1 MILKKSK
8 QKEFLNT
15 MKNEITAYLL
25 NFKKRYQRFPWR
37 EINKISYLKKFSNV
51 PITVRGKVFS
61 LKELQKEFNSY
72 KNKLRAQLKPS
83 SFNYILKAYIKDSK
97 GKDDKE
103 VKRVYETYEKELQ
116 SVFNQMNTD
125 LLFCLDT
132 LKELNKGLKKEK
144 KKMINVKE
152 SKDFTYKDI
161 FETTKKFILS
171 KQKSDKRIA
180 NLEPLSKYM
189 THKSKKGETWLLIA
203 TGSFDMSKTEFK
215 KFMKYLSDNIKV
227 DGCTLEFGSCYL
239 PGDMFL
245 YCKVG
250 EVVNESTIDSDIKKY
265 KINTIIFDLGSVLI
279 KPYSSDDILN
289 KIIGIGINKNDA
301 KILLNLYNK
310 ISFKDETEYVPY
322 SEIIKIYKNS
332 LSENLKKYAED
343 VFDICASSL
352 ELYDYTLPLI
362 KTLKNKGFNIY
373 YLSNWNKS
381 GKEIM
386 MKHKLLDFLKYFNG
400 GIISC
405 DVGMKKP
412 DKGIYKLLLDKYNL
426 QPEKCMFFDDKP
438 ENISAA
444 NKLNI
449 HGVKFDCSNTVE
461 DILKII
467 DSDIK
472 IENAESSGIQKY
484 NNDDFVNES
493 SLNSI
498 NEVKDMSNEEV
509 TLFDS
514 YKQWMYVNESGDVE
528 DLHDFIILCYESLM
542 EDEDNDIEE
551 SEDETNTDSETVTEG
566 YNIDLHK
573 INKKNKK
580 EFKNASKLCK
590 KAIKA
595 CDYPAARKYA
605 KIMITIMENNKRT
618 IQKMKSD
625 SLVSTI
631 IGYFIESIK
640 MELESLVAMIAPVSL
655 ATVGTVTGHIVLGMV
670 GAGGAYATAVV
681 MVIKNI
687 KKVYDDVLTLANEL
701 KHCDDITSDKFN
713 WYKTNLIKLSDRAIK
728 QAKEIYK
735 HIDEFEDTY
744 NKSKADDEKKEK
756 LTKESA
762 QYRMDKLDIYKA
774 CRRGD
779 ITIEEREELLED
791 LNNKMIASETVIES
805 TTGSGLSKEKKF
817 ERVKAV
823 LYEKCNN
830 NEITVEKRE
839 ELIAK
844 ARDMIFET
852 VDPNSQSQQ
861 TDQESKQME
870 NENKKMMNN
879 ENKNLANDASKEAK
893 SIDNNLEKMASQK
906 Q

>member
-83 SFNYILKAYIKDSK
+83 SFNYILKAYMKDSK

-144 KKMINVKE
+144 KKMLNVKE
-152 SKDFTYKDI
+152 SKDFTY
-161 FETTKKFILS
+161 
-171 KQKSDKRIA
+171 
-180 NLEPLSKYM
+180 
-189 THKSKKGETWLLIA
+189 
-203 TGSFDMSKTEFK
+203 
-215 KFMKYLSDNIKV
+215 
-227 DGCTLEFGSCYL
+227 
-239 PGDMFL
+239 
-245 YCKVG
+245 G
-250 EVVNESTIDSDIKKY
+250 EVINES
-265 KINTIIFDLGSVLI
+265 
-279 KPYSSDDILN
+279 
-289 KIIGIGINKNDA
+289 
-301 KILLNLYNK
+301 
-310 ISFKDETEYVPY
+310 ERQE
-322 SEIIKIYKNS
+322 
-332 LSENLKKYAED
+332 
-343 VFDICASSL
+343 
-352 ELYDYTLPLI
+352 
-362 KTLKNKGFNIY
+362 
-373 YLSNWNKS
+373 
-381 GKEIM
+381 
-386 MKHKLLDFLKYFNG
+386 
-400 GIISC
+400 
-405 DVGMKKP
+405 
-412 DKGIYKLLLDKYNL
+412 
-426 QPEKCMFFDDKP
+426 
-438 ENISAA
+438 
-444 NKLNI
+444 
-449 HGVKFDCSNTVE
+449 
-461 DILKII
+461 
-467 DSDIK
+467 
-472 IENAESSGIQKY
+472 Y

-493 SLNSI
+493 SLNSM
-498 NEVKDMSNEEV
+498 NEVKNMSNEEV

-551 SEDETNTDSETVTEG
+551 SEDETTTDGETVTEG

-852 VDPNSQSQQ
+852 VDPNAQNQQ
-861 TDQESKQME
+861 QANQESKQME
-870 NENKKMMNN
+870 NQNNKAVEN
-879 ENKNLANDASKEAK
+879 ENKNLENNINKESK
-893 SIDNNLEKMASQK
+893 SLEKDLGKMADQK
-906 Q
+906 

>member
-1 MILKKSK
+1 MKEVNLDKMILKKSK

-83 SFNYILKAYIKDSK
+83 SFNYILKAYMKDSK

-103 VKRVYETYEKELQ
+103 IKRVYETYEKELQ

-144 KKMINVKE
+144 KKMLNVKE

-161 FETTKKFILS
+161 FETAKKFILS
-171 KQKSDKRIA
+171 KQKSDKRVA

-203 TGSFDMSKTEFK
+203 TASFDMSKTEFK

-250 EVVNESTIDSDIKKY
+250 EVINEY
-265 KINTIIFDLGSVLI
+265 GRQ
-279 KPYSSDDILN
+279 
-289 KIIGIGINKNDA
+289 
-301 KILLNLYNK
+301 
-310 ISFKDETEYVPY
+310 E
-322 SEIIKIYKNS
+322 
-332 LSENLKKYAED
+332 
-343 VFDICASSL
+343 
-352 ELYDYTLPLI
+352 
-362 KTLKNKGFNIY
+362 
-373 YLSNWNKS
+373 
-381 GKEIM
+381 
-386 MKHKLLDFLKYFNG
+386 
-400 GIISC
+400 
-405 DVGMKKP
+405 
-412 DKGIYKLLLDKYNL
+412 
-426 QPEKCMFFDDKP
+426 
-438 ENISAA
+438 
-444 NKLNI
+444 
-449 HGVKFDCSNTVE
+449 
-461 DILKII
+461 
-467 DSDIK
+467 
-472 IENAESSGIQKY
+472 Y

-493 SLNSI
+493 SLNSM
-498 NEVKDMSNEEV
+498 NEVKNMSNEEV

-528 DLHDFIILCYESLM
+528 DLHDFIILCYESLI

-631 IGYFIESIK
+631 IGYFIENIK
-640 MELESLVAMIAPVSL
+640 MQLESLVAMIAPVSL

-701 KHCDDITSDKFN
+701 KHCDEITSDNFN
-713 WYKTNLIKLSDRAIK
+713 WYKTSLIKLSDRAIK

-852 VDPNSQSQQ
+852 VDPNAQSQQ

-870 NENKKMMNN
+870 NENKKIMNN